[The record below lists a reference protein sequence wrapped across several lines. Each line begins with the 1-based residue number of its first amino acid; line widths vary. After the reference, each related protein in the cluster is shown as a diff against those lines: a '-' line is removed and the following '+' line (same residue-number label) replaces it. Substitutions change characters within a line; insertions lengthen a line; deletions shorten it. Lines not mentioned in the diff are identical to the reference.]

1 MSDARP
7 LGVWQSNALLYRPQ
21 DAPQFLRHN
30 WDEKLAHSF
39 GPWRISGQADPLQ
52 GQTEALALPNESEA
66 QAATELTAEP
76 VGHQD
81 LGETAT
87 PSLPLAEQPEVQ
99 ALLEQARE
107 EGRQQGHE
115 AALASLTEEAEKERQ
130 ALQSIAASL
139 NEWQSDPQ
147 RWLEPLKKLSIHVAQ
162 ELVRGELRTDTA
174 VIERLIHACVEAL
187 EQPAQSTIV
196 LLSPSD
202 LHRLKEIHLPGVS
215 LEVDESLSE
224 GSVRVKVADTQVQD
238 LIEHRLAELSRQL
251 LGDAPA

>member
-1 MSDARP
+1 M
-7 LGVWQSNALLYRPQ
+7 
-21 DAPQFLRHN
+21 
-30 WDEKLAHSF
+30 
-39 GPWRISGQADPLQ
+39 
-52 GQTEALALPNESEA
+52 
-66 QAATELTAEP
+66 
-76 VGHQD
+76 
-81 LGETAT
+81 
-87 PSLPLAEQPEVQ
+87 
-99 ALLEQARE
+99 
-107 EGRQQGHE
+107 
-115 AALASLTEEAEKERQ
+115 ASLTEEAEKERQ

-238 LIEHRLAELSRQL
+238 LIEHRLADLSRQI
-251 LGDAPA
+251 LGDAQT